1 MPSGRN
7 QAGRATAAQLKIF
20 MFGYLA
26 RAWTRARFQARSFAS
41 AQGPDVTCVRTFT
54 QSTGWPRATDIIR
67 AILAARP
74 TREPAAT
81 SALSLVPSANT
92 QQPRK
97 PAAAHALATP
107 YPFTWP
113 GRASTTDRPPEAS
126 ISRRRTPTAAYLA
139 GRRCAGSGRNDGEI
153 RSTDVESPMCAT
165 DRQEVRGAR
174 AAAAPPGATARP

>member
-74 TREPAAT
+74 T
-81 SALSLVPSANT
+81 
-92 QQPRK
+92 RK